1 MIRCLTRAGLAGEW
15 WHCARR
21 RRSARNRALRLAV
34 VLLAYF
40 AIDAGAASPDMI
52 ERNTYDQAIQT
63 IPFDRLTDDAQGK
76 IWKIV
81 SQPSIYR
88 RLPVT
93 RLQSD
98 PEMYLFL
105 VRHPEVIVNMWDLMG
120 VTKVSI
126 RRTGDFTFSAND
138 GAGTTG
144 AAELIYG
151 DRDTHIMLGEGTYEG
166 PVLKRKVQGRCLIM
180 LKTGFGPDTG
190 STTQVT
196 HRLDMFVQIDN
207 IGADLLAKTLYPLV
221 GKSADHNFVETS
233 RFVSQISQ
241 AAETRPNGM
250 QQLANRLTKT
260 DPPVRGQF
268 ASLSAAIYSKSSEAA
283 NARGNALVPI
293 NSTPMEAGQ

>member
-1 MIRCLTRAGLAGEW
+1 MIRCLSRAGQAGEW
-15 WHCARR
+15 WNCALT
-21 RRSARNRALRLAV
+21 RRSVFGLAV
-34 VLLAYF
+34 ALLSCF
-40 AIDAGAASPDMI
+40 AIDGRSASPDLI
-52 ERNTYDQAIQT
+52 ERNTYDQAIQS

-105 VRHPEVIVNMWDLMG
+105 VRHPEIIVNMWELMG

-126 RRTGDFTFSAND
+126 RRTGDFTFNAND

-144 AAELIYG
+144 VAELIYG
-151 DRDTHIMLGEGTYEG
+151 DRETHIVLGEGAYEG
-166 PVLKRKVQGRCLIM
+166 PVLKRKVQGRCLIL
-180 LKTGFGPDTG
+180 LKTAFGPDTG
-190 STTQVT
+190 PTTQVT

-233 RFVSQISQ
+233 RFVGQISQ

-260 DPPVRGQF
+260 DPAVRGQF
-268 ASLSAAIYSKSSEAA
+268 ATLSAAIFNRASEAGMTRV
-283 NARGNALVPI
+283 NSLVPV
-293 NSTPMEAGQ
+293 NSTPADPGR